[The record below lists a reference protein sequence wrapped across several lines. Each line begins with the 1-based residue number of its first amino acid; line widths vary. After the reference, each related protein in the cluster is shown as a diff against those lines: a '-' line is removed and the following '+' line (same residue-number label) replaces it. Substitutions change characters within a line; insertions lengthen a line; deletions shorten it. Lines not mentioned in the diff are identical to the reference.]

1 MGLNRL
7 VATWLLV
14 FREVESNGL
23 VKLTTLETSL
33 LKMWGKDK
41 VLRMEGKPDKPG
53 ILRIRRR

>member
-23 VKLTTLETSL
+23 VKLTTLETSSVE
-33 LKMWGKDK
+33 MWGKDK
-41 VLRMEGKPDKPG
+41 VLRMEEKTG
-53 ILRIRRR
+53 

>member
-23 VKLTTLETSL
+23 VKLTTLETSSVE
-33 LKMWGKDK
+33 MWGKDK
-41 VLRMEGKPDKPG
+41 VLRMKGKPDKPG